1 MIDPL
6 SLSSRVQV
14 AALAPVVSMRCLVVP
29 FKQGVGIQSRLRHLR
44 QRRACASPLQRKI
57 REHFMDKRLTYYILA
72 GMALGV
78 AVGYAVHVGIPQDN
92 VWFGYLTKTF
102 KLLSD
107 IFLNLIKLLVAP
119 LILSTIVVGITH
131 MGDSATLGRIGF
143 RAISWFIFASFISI
157 GLGLM
162 MVNIFQPGIGAPID
176 NVASAAA
183 SIGEVK
189 KLDFW
194 EFILSIFPKNALE
207 ALATNNILQILVFA
221 LFAGVALSA
230 LGEKGA
236 PLVRGADALAEMM
249 LQITHYVM
257 RYAPIAVFGALAAV
271 VAKSG
276 LAILGTYLELVT
288 EFYLSLA
295 LLWAILLSMGAIF
308 LGRRIWTLIRYIR
321 EPMLIAFSTASSE
334 AALPKL
340 FEQLDRFGV
349 PRRISGFMLP
359 MGYSFNLDGSMM
371 YMSFATLFIAQAYG
385 IDLPIGTQILI
396 LLTLMISS
404 KGVAAVPRASLVVIT
419 GTLAMFDLPVE
430 GVALILAIDQFLDM
444 GRTATN
450 VVGNAV
456 ATSVITKWEGKLEEP
471 DPEFMEHPH
480 APAHTVHDGARGLD
494 LASDMVKD
502 ERS

>member
-1 MIDPL
+1 
-6 SLSSRVQV
+6 
-14 AALAPVVSMRCLVVP
+14 
-29 FKQGVGIQSRLRHLR
+29 
-44 QRRACASPLQRKI
+44 
-57 REHFMDKRLTYYILA
+57 MDKRLTLWILA
-72 GMALGV
+72 GMILGV
-78 AVGYAVHVGIPQDN
+78 AVGYAVHVSFAQDSTQ
-92 VWFGYLTKTF
+92 FEYITKTF

-119 LILSTIVVGITH
+119 LILSTIVVGIAH
-131 MGDSATLGRIGF
+131 MGDSSALGRIGF
-143 RAISWFIFASFISI
+143 RAITWFIIASFISI
-157 GLGLM
+157 GLGLL
-162 MVNIFQPGIGAPID
+162 MVNLFQPGVGAPVDSIG
-176 NVASAAA
+176 NAAA
-183 SIGEVK
+183 TIGEVK

-194 EFILSIFPKNALE
+194 EFILSIFPKNAFE
-207 ALATNNILQILVFA
+207 AMATNNILQILVFA
-221 LFAGVALSA
+221 LFAGIALSA

-236 PLVRGADALAEMM
+236 PLVRGAESLAEMM

-257 RYAPIAVFGALAAV
+257 RYAPVAVFGALAAV
-271 VAKSG
+271 VSKSG
-276 LAILGTYLELVT
+276 LAILATYLELVT

-295 LLWAILLSMGAIF
+295 LLWTILLSIGALF

-359 MGYSFNLDGSMM
+359 LGYSFNLDGSMM
-371 YMSFATLFIAQAYG
+371 YMSFATIFIAQAYG
-385 IDLPIGTQILI
+385 IDLSIGTQILI

-456 ATSVITKWEGKLEEP
+456 ATSVITKWEGMLEVEQP
-471 DPEFMEHPH
+471 DYVETAH
-480 APAHTVHDGARGLD
+480 APAHTAAGGKAGLD
-494 LASDMVKD
+494 LAKD
-502 ERS
+502 KVTGKRKTKL

>member
-1 MIDPL
+1 MI
-6 SLSSRVQV
+6 
-14 AALAPVVSMRCLVVP
+14 
-29 FKQGVGIQSRLRHLR
+29 
-44 QRRACASPLQRKI
+44 
-57 REHFMDKRLTYYILA
+57 
-72 GMALGV
+72 LGV
-78 AVGYAVHVGIPQDN
+78 AVGYTVHQNFAPDSTQ
-92 VWFGYLTKTF
+92 FEYLTKTF

-119 LILSTIVVGITH
+119 LILSTIVVGIAH
-131 MGDSATLGRIGF
+131 MGDSSALGRIGF
-143 RAISWFIFASFISI
+143 RAITWFIIASFISI
-157 GLGLM
+157 GLGLL
-162 MVNIFQPGIGAPID
+162 MVNIFQPGIGAPVDTIS
-176 NVASAAA
+176 NAAA
-183 SIGEVK
+183 TIGEVK

-194 EFILSIFPKNALE
+194 EFILSIFPKNAFE
-207 ALATNNILQILVFA
+207 AMATNNILQILVFA
-221 LFAGVALSA
+221 LFAGIALSA

-236 PLVRGADALAEMM
+236 PLVRGAEALAEMM

-257 RYAPIAVFGALAAV
+257 RYAPVAVFGALAAV

-276 LAILGTYLELVT
+276 LAILLTYLELVT

-295 LLWAILLSMGAIF
+295 LLWTILLSIGAIF

-359 MGYSFNLDGSMM
+359 LGYSFNLDGSMM
-371 YMSFATLFIAQAYG
+371 YMSFATIFIAQAFG
-385 IDLPIGTQILI
+385 IDLPISTQILI

-456 ATSVITKWEGKLEEP
+456 ATSVITKWEGMLEVEEP
-471 DPEFMEHPH
+471 EYLKTPH
-480 APAHTVHDGARGLD
+480 TPSHTAAGGKVGLD
-494 LASDMVKD
+494 LASNKVTKA
-502 ERS
+502 RKTKL

>member
-1 MIDPL
+1 
-6 SLSSRVQV
+6 V
-14 AALAPVVSMRCLVVP
+14 
-29 FKQGVGIQSRLRHLR
+29 
-44 QRRACASPLQRKI
+44 
-57 REHFMDKRLTYYILA
+57 DKRLTLWILA
-72 GMALGV
+72 GMILGV
-78 AVGYAVHVGIPQDN
+78 AVGYAVHVSFAQDSTQ
-92 VWFGYLTKTF
+92 FEYLTKTF

-119 LILSTIVVGITH
+119 LILSTIVVGIAH
-131 MGDSATLGRIGF
+131 MGDSSALGRIGF
-143 RAISWFIFASFISI
+143 RAITWFIIASFISI
-157 GLGLM
+157 GLGLL
-162 MVNIFQPGIGAPID
+162 MVNLFQPGIGAQVDTIA
-176 NVASAAA
+176 NTAATV
-183 SIGEVK
+183 GDFK

-194 EFILSIFPKNALE
+194 EFILSIFPKNAFE
-207 ALATNNILQILVFA
+207 AMATNNILQILVFS
-221 LFAGVALSA
+221 LFAGIALSA

-236 PLVRGADALAEMM
+236 PLVRGAESLAEMM

-257 RYAPIAVFGALAAV
+257 RYAPVAVFGALAV
-271 VAKSG
+271 VVSKSG
-276 LAILGTYLELVT
+276 LAILATYLELVT

-295 LLWAILLSMGAIF
+295 LLWVILLSLGGIF

-359 MGYSFNLDGSMM
+359 LGYSFNLDGSMM
-371 YMSFATLFIAQAYG
+371 YMSFATIFIAQAYG
-385 IDLPIGTQILI
+385 IDLSIGTQILI

-456 ATSVITKWEGKLEEP
+456 ATSVITKWEGMLEVEEP
-471 DPEFMEHPH
+471 DYVEPPH
-480 APAHTVHDGARGLD
+480 APAHTIADGKAGLD
-494 LASDMVKD
+494 LAEDMVTDARKTKL
-502 ERS
+502 